1 MSWSH
6 TMVLFQYKRTS
17 VLDKSRAFI
26 QLKLQWYLLL
36 LNEEAHAYSHF
47 PTKSSL
53 PRVGMGNPYLF
64 FKEWNNC
71 TWVHFASLEKKKI
84 HSVFISVRWRL
95 FKVFYGDRQT
105 VFKTFKH
112 NSSSIY
118 QWSGLR
124 IGWSGCWLTAF
135 CKTGPLS
142 VKEPF
147 NTKIMVFICLAEIVQ
162 KVKSRLLSMQGLLFY
177 LKKQVL
183 HSVTTY
189 LVNIWCFINC
199 ISSKK
204 HAQRDDWMRTTHDLF
219 YSPK

>member
-1 MSWSH
+1 
-6 TMVLFQYKRTS
+6 MVLFQYKLTS
-17 VLDKSRAFI
+17 VLDKSRAFN

-64 FKEWNNC
+64 FK
-71 TWVHFASLEKKKI
+71 KKKTESGTI
-84 HSVFISVRWRL
+84 AREYILRLLRKKKQLHSVFISVRWRL

-118 QWSGLR
+118 QWSGLYIR
-124 IGWSGCWLTAF
+124 WSGCWLTAF
-135 CKTGPLS
+135 CKTGPFS
-142 VKEPF
+142 VKGPF
-147 NTKIMVFICLAEIVQ
+147 NTKMMVFICLQ

-199 ISSKK
+199 ISS
-204 HAQRDDWMRTTHDLF
+204 
-219 YSPK
+219 